1 MNRPLKGGRYFR
13 DADTGKL
20 TTADDAKQAP
30 VTDGAETP
38 AQAAEPAKK
47 GK

>member
-20 TTADDAKQAP
+20 ITADAAKQAP
-30 VTDGAETP
+30 ATDGAESP
-38 AQAAEPAKK
+38 AQTAEPAKK